1 MNKALGIETRKKRM
15 RIRAWRRGTKELDLI
30 LGSYVNLF
38 VNNFTEDELA
48 LMEAL
53 LDEEDDDIYSWV
65 SGRIEGPKK
74 YQIALESIKEKNYK
88 FS

>member
-1 MNKALGIETRKKRM
+1 M

-30 LGSYVNLF
+30 LGSYVNHF
-38 VNNFTEDELA
+38 VHKFTEGELA

-53 LDEEDDDIYSWV
+53 LDEEEDDIYSWV

-74 YQIALESIKEKNYK
+74 YQITLGRIKEQNYK